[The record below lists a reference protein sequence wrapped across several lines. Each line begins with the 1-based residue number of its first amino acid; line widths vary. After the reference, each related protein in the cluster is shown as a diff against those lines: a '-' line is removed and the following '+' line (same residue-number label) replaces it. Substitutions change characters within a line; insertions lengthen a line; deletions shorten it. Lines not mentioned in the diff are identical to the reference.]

1 MTAIPV
7 RGEEDGL
14 SRHYRHPA
22 MADVQLYDVLAA
34 IADPVRLE
42 LVRELAHGAEHTAG
56 TLAEQVGVSP
66 STLTHHLR
74 IMRDAGMVRTR
85 AEGVHRWTSLR
96 MDELEERFPGF
107 VWWISAALNE
117 NAPDDQ
123 RRG

>member
-1 MTAIPV
+1 MA
-7 RGEEDGL
+7 RE
-14 SRHYRHPA
+14 YRHPA
-22 MADVQLYDVLAA
+22 MADVQLSDVLAA

-42 LVRELAHGAEHTAG
+42 IVRELVDGAEHTAG

-96 MDELEERFPGF
+96 MDELEQRFPGF
-107 VWWISAALNE
+107 VWWISANLKE
-117 NAPDDQ
+117 TAPDDPIDPSS
-123 RRG
+123 